1 MIFVHM
7 CMFIYIYMYVHTYI
21 YIYICLYTRL
31 CRLYCFNDIYVV
43 FYLPKRMTNLAFEGA
58 EASEEDLQVAE
69 GEAKAEP

>member
-7 CMFIYIYMYVHTYI
+7 CMFIYTYACIPVYVDYI
-21 YIYICLYTRL
+21 ASMISMS
-31 CRLYCFNDIYVV
+31 F